1 MTRASSTSCRLL
13 LERLSAYIDG
23 DLPAPACRRIEGHAR
38 HCRRCSTVI
47 EELRRT
53 TGLCR
58 RAGEAPLPASVR
70 KVARERI
77 RRLMKAETNRPPA
90 PGRRKRR

>member
-1 MTRASSTSCRLL
+1 VTTASSTSCRLL

-23 DLPAPACRRIEGHAR
+23 DLPASACDRIERHAR
-38 HCRRCSTVI
+38 QCRRCATVI

-70 KVARERI
+70 KLARERI
-77 RRLMKAETNRPPA
+77 RRLMEAEVSRPPS
-90 PGRRKRR
+90 PRRRKRR